1 MSSDYKELSSIE
13 DSADHDN
20 GLGYKKINIRN
31 KKTCRPNQV
40 LVCNYCTKF
49 YTKSQNMQAHIRMH
63 RNYKPFQC
71 RNCNK

>member
-31 KKTCRPNQV
+31 KKTCRPN
-40 LVCNYCTKF
+40 
-49 YTKSQNMQAHIRMH
+49 
-63 RNYKPFQC
+63 
-71 RNCNK
+71 